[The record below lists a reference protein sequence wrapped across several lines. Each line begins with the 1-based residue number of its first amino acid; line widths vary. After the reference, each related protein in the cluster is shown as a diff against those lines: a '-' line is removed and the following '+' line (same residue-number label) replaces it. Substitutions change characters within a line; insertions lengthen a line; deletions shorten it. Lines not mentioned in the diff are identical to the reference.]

1 MVLKI
6 NNSTAKIYIQTE
18 VCKKIIK
25 KFAHANAFFF
35 NGIIYCIDN
44 KNPLLYILHE
54 IDTVYDTTS
63 TMQSSLITTKKMP
76 SQAVYSPVDCN
87 VFLYYCDVWAVKGL
101 SRLRFSL

>member
-35 NGIIYCIDN
+35 NGIIYCIGN

-63 TMQSSLITTKKMP
+63 TMQSSLITTKKNAIT
-76 SQAVYSPVDCN
+76 S
-87 VFLYYCDVWAVKGL
+87 GL
-101 SRLRFSL
+101 QSCRLQCVLVLL